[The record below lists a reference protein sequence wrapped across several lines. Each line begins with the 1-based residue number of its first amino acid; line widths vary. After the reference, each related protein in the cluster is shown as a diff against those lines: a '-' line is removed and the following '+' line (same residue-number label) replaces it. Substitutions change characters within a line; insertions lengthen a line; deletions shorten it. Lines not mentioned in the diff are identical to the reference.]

1 MGKDSLR
8 SDESRFRQSERMVA
22 IWEERKR
29 QRAEAATSQ
38 QPNPM
43 PGPQAEVFSVP
54 PQELEQPRVIDASAV
69 TVGSV
74 QAFSAQTV
82 ARPDGLALAPIG
94 MFDVARY
101 HRLKKFYAKRKAAA
115 SQRR

>member
-29 QRAEAATSQ
+29 QRAEAATV
-38 QPNPM
+38 PKAAKLGEPRD
-43 PGPQAEVFSVP
+43 GPVP
-54 PQELEQPRVIDASAV
+54 KIEETPEIV
-69 TVGSV
+69 
-74 QAFSAQTV
+74 AQI

-115 SQRR
+115 AQRR